1 MVARGTAHQRRL
13 PRAAVGYRRRVSE
26 LRVALVH
33 GRADPAHDGVAD
45 YTVHL
50 GAALRRCAVEVVDVP
65 VDPGPVGALRAARQV
80 RSAGVDVV
88 HVQFAPSAFG
98 FSAAPGLLA
107 DLLGGPLVTTVH
119 EYGWWSSVPWVP
131 ERLWASL
138 ETRRAADR
146 ETGRLVPRSAAVL
159 ATNDEHARAL
169 HARLGVVAH
178 RAPLAPNVP
187 VDPDAPDRAV
197 TRRALGIAGDAE
209 VVVFFGFVHPVKG
222 LRYLVDAVAALAGE
236 HPRLH
241 LLVVG
246 GFTSLALPADE
257 AAAFREELTAHVA
270 AAGVTERVTITGH
283 RPAAEVSAALQS
295 ADVAAFPFTAGAT
308 LKSGALLAALDHRL
322 PTLVTRRS
330 DAPGDPDLV
339 DGETVVVAPEVRDVD
354 VLVDGL
360 RRLLDD
366 AGLRATVARRRVRP
380 DPRARLGRPR
390 RRPRRALPAGAG
402 AIGSRR

>member
-1 MVARGTAHQRRL
+1 M
-13 PRAAVGYRRRVSE
+13 
-26 LRVALVH
+26 RVALVH

-50 GAALRRCAVEVVDVP
+50 GAALRRHGVDVVEVP
-65 VDPGPVGALRAARQV
+65 VDPGPRGALRAAREV
-80 RSAGVDVV
+80 RAAGVDVV
-88 HVQFAPSAFG
+88 HVQFAPSAFA

-107 DLLGGPLVTTVH
+107 DGLGGPLVTTVH
-119 EYGWWSSVPWVP
+119 EYGWWSSVPRVP
-131 ERLWASL
+131 ARLWTWL
-138 ETRRAADR
+138 EARRVADR

-169 HARLGVVAH
+169 HDRLGVTAH

-187 VDPDAPDRAV
+187 VDLDAPDRV
-197 TRRALGIAGDAE
+197 TTRRALGIGEDAQ

-257 AAAFREELTAHVA
+257 AAAFRDELTAHVA
-270 AAGVTERVTITGH
+270 AAGVGDRVTITGH
-283 RPAAEVSAALQS
+283 RPAAEVSAALQA

-308 LKSGALLAALDHRL
+308 LKSGALLAALDHGL
-322 PTLVTRRS
+322 PTLVTRRK
-330 DAPGDPDLV
+330 DADPDADLV
-339 DGETVVVAPEVRDVD
+339 DGDTVVVAPEVRDAD
-354 VLVDGL
+354 VLVEAL

-366 AGLRATVARRRVRP
+366 ADLRRRVADAGHALTR
-380 DPRARLGRPR
+380 GRDWDALAADHLALYR
-390 RRPRRALPAGAG
+390 RVLA
-402 AIGSRR
+402 